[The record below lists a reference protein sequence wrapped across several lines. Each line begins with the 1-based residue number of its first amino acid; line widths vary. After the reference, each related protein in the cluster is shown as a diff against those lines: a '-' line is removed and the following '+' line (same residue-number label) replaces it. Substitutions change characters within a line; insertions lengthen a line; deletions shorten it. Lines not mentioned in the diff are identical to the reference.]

1 VCVCM
6 FMLYNTYKA
15 QEGLKKT
22 DESVGERVGVESIA
36 DVFLPP
42 PTTIFPS
49 NSPIYSPL
57 LPLTSFALMEKQ
69 REEH

>member
-1 VCVCM
+1 MYM

-22 DESVGERVGVESIA
+22 DESVVGGGEVESIA

-42 PTTIFPS
+42 PPT
-49 NSPIYSPL
+49 
-57 LPLTSFALMEKQ
+57 
-69 REEH
+69 